1 MASVKK
7 TILGSL
13 LVLLTVLTGVVV
25 LQMDEFGVKL
35 KVAHGDSTFYVKDG
49 NSWVVSG
56 IEYNDLYKGSSK
68 IPFNKSATNIETILD
83 PGTNSTTVIRT
94 SYYNKTLIKDTYVLN
109 GNIGDVELFP
119 ISHTIEVFNGT
130 GLTYQYR
137 LGSFQFN
144 GPTNKNASSPIFLWK
159 NMKVE
164 WSSGYSKAVLTQ
176 NPLKSDS
183 LTVQWPITSDYL
195 KVSARLFDPTTFG
208 GTLLRNY
215 TFETGLDGWSGNGT
229 TGTVS
234 GDTYIGLISADSR
247 LQSPTLWNTYT
258 GNVTINITFEH
269 YLANYTKLRFR
280 SGSGSDV
287 GPDIMFEHDGT
298 SDVYSYRFKHEG
310 DTYCTAATTNT
321 SVKLVASIFV
331 DVTNNRSSFAL
342 YNYTTG
348 QQVGSTC
355 TAEDWGDAVNA
366 GNYFTVEKGTMDG
379 SGFFRLY
386 NFSIYGDAGAPD
398 TTPPTISSV
407 SSGTPASTSAT
418 ITWTTDEN
426 ANASVNYG
434 LTSALGTRTDVVTL
448 QTSQSVGLS
457 GLTQTT
463 LYYYNVTSC
472 DASAN
477 CNTTG
482 PYNFTTATSSPGT
495 YACVYN
501 NTFTVDAGNW
511 TGGTYNG
518 TMFWYEGHNGDLLYL
533 NGNGFN
539 PNLGDSTY
547 TNISFRL
554 YLGTTQVRVKMYYDA
569 DNDTISGNALLFEW
583 DGSLAYNV
591 KPEPLYTPQI
601 AGLTANTWHT
611 VNFIINTSATNK
623 FRYIIDGVVKDVNHT
638 LAGGDYFN
646 IDIGTG
652 GAGVY
657 FTNMTICTTTGSDTT
672 APVISSVAASGIK
685 DDRATI
691 TWTTD
696 EGSTTSVKYG
706 TTSAMTST
714 ATGSGPTTSHTVS
727 LTSLD
732 YGTIYYYN
740 VTSCDA
746 ASNCATS
753 GPNTFTTYGR
763 LSISHITP
771 ASNSNV
777 TINTTFSYNDSITCL
792 GGPESQTCGNVSIYL
807 DPMLN
812 GSDTGYGGYTYIQNY
827 NMILLN
833 IVNQTRWNTTQ
844 SFSSGDC
851 VVGDTC
857 LWVPWMDSSSACN
870 AAGSSPTGNLKTYS
884 SFSTVNRTKNVMVT
898 DELSEVGLVLSG
910 GNASVEPFFE
920 QFYNV
925 RQSIVGSGLC
935 AGSIGNLTTWV
946 LGRDDNQFT
955 CLDCDGAVCK
965 SASDT
970 NWRDVIAFWQAGYN
984 PEFSADNRTKYKALA
999 EDIMADSLE
1008 EEFVYSCQATQYW
1021 GTVCYWPFGGTGAE
1035 GGGLNSGTQ
1044 TDMYVGYYQD
1054 LLRALLL
1061 TYKATGNETY
1071 LTAFNDSVK
1080 SLFVLANYTGGTS
1093 ASDFRPGYM
1102 RIKWCISGATVYS
1115 CEPTSDG
1122 SYYWTAGNPSWDT
1135 ADAPRLLEVCN
1146 VLSLYNQTF
1155 NGTISGIGTNLSNY
1169 CEAWSKTPGFTGTAS
1184 PLQYYPNGTVF
1195 TGPYGGYFT
1204 NGMMAPSHTYFNMSL
1219 FDTKLDEIFS
1229 TYSWANLRF
1238 GSESCGNGGTYNSVR
1253 ATKALMYGLGIDQT
1267 VGNVING
1274 SSSSPTKNGLVSMT
1288 PGDTP
1293 FYTTTNN
1300 PFNNGCLD
1308 TLDSG
1313 ETCYI
1318 NWTVN
1323 ATGQYATYVFF
1334 SYANSTVSSLQYSS
1348 NVNITITSGSNVS
1361 DTTPPVIGN
1370 ITETITQ
1377 TYTTI
1382 DWSTDENANT
1392 TIEYGLTPAYG
1403 NTQSDSNFVGTH
1415 SYTFTPLNDEI
1426 TYYYHIINCDS
1437 SGNCVDS
1444 GPEFFTTTGYTPSIT
1459 FCAGV
1464 SKVVFLGDVTA
1475 FNWTTF
1481 TITDY
1486 DIAALNQTTC
1496 LFNITKAGTAVKSY
1510 TGVTNVTTTANQR
1523 VYCGAAY
1530 ASKVELN
1537 TTPATVRTGIINGTV
1552 SCWSDWINL
1561 DPATYKEI
1569 NITISVV

>member
-1 MASVKK
+1 MATVKK

-13 LVLLTVLTGVVV
+13 LVILTVLTGVVV

-35 KVAHGDSTFYVKDG
+35 KVAHGDSTFYVKEG

-83 PGTNSTTVIRT
+83 PSTNSTTVIRT
-94 SYYNKTLIKDTYVLN
+94 SYYNKTLIKDTYVFS
-109 GNIGDVELFP
+109 GGISDVQLFP
-119 ISHTIEVFNGT
+119 ISHSIEVFNGS

-137 LGSFQFN
+137 LGSFQFD
-144 GPTNKNASSPIFLWK
+144 GATTKNATPPIVLWK
-159 NMKVE
+159 KMKVE
-164 WSSGYSKAVLTQ
+164 WSEGYSKAVLTQ

-195 KVSARLFDPTTFG
+195 KVSARLFDPTDFG
-208 GTLLRNY
+208 GTLLVNH
-215 TFETGLDGWSGNGT
+215 TFE
-229 TGTVS
+229 GTVNGWTGYGS
-234 GDTYIGLISADSR
+234 NASDGDGYLELTNADSAMY
-247 LQSPTLWNTYT
+247 SPSLFNTYT
-258 GNVTINITFEH
+258 GNVTLNLTISH
-269 YLANYTKLRFR
+269 YLGNYTKIWFR
-280 SGSGSDV
+280 SNDTTST
-287 GPDIMFEHDGT
+287 GPRLMYEWNGGD
-298 SDVYSYRFKHEG
+298 YSYRVKNEGGGYCDVGTFNTTDKHI
-310 DTYCTAATTNT
+310 
-321 SVKLVASIFV
+321 VSIFV
-331 DVTNNRSSFAL
+331 DVTNAQASFKVL
-342 YNYTTG
+342 NYSNG
-348 QQVGSTC
+348 AQIGSTC
-355 TAEDWGDAVNA
+355 TAQAFYEAA
-366 GNYFTVEKGTMDG
+366 QSYFIRIEKGNMV
-379 SGFFRLY
+379 SSSYVRLY
-386 NFSIYGDAGAPD
+386 NVSVYGDAGAPD

-407 SSGTPASTSAT
+407 SSGTPAATSAT
-418 ITWTTDEN
+418 ITWTTNEN

-434 LTSALGTRTDVVTL
+434 LTTALGTRTGVATL

-511 TGGTYNG
+511 TGGTYNS
-518 TMFWYEGHNGDLLYL
+518 TMKRYEGHNGEILYL
-533 NGNGFN
+533 NGNGYN

-547 TNISFRL
+547 TNISFKL
-554 YLGTTQVRVKMYYDA
+554 YLEMNQVRIKFFYDA
-569 DNDTISGNALLFEW
+569 ANNTASGNALLFEW
-583 DGSLAYNV
+583 DGITSYTA

-601 AGLTANTWHT
+601 AGVTDGAWHD
-611 VNFIINTSATNK
+611 VNFIINTSSPSAK
-623 FRYIIDGVVKDVNHT
+623 FVYIIDGVSKSVNHT
-638 LAGGDYFN
+638 IAGGDYLN
-646 IDIGTG
+646 IEIGTG

-657 FTNMTICTTTGSDTT
+657 FTNMTICTTVGSDTT

-696 EGSTTSVKYG
+696 EGSSTSVKYG
-706 TTSAMTST
+706 TTLAMTST
-714 ATGSGPTTSHTVS
+714 ATGSGSTTSHSVS
-727 LTSLD
+727 LSSLD

-746 ASNCATS
+746 SSNCATS

-763 LSISHITP
+763 ISISHIGP
-771 ASNSNV
+771 SSNSNV
-777 TINTTFSYNDSITCL
+777 TINNTFWYNDSITCL
-792 GGPESQTCGNVSIYL
+792 GGPESRTCGNVTIYL

-812 GSDTGYGGYTYIQNY
+812 GSDTGYGGYTYTQNY
-827 NMILLN
+827 NMILLS
-833 IVNQTRWNTTQ
+833 IVNQTKWNTTQ
-844 SFSSGDC
+844 SFSGGDC
-851 VVGDTC
+851 VVGSTC
-857 LWVPWMDSSSACN
+857 LWVPWMNSSSACN
-870 AAGSSPTGNLKTYS
+870 AAGSSPTGNLKTYGAFS
-884 SFSTVNRTKNVMVT
+884 SVNRTKNVMVT
-898 DELSEVGLVLSG
+898 DEFSEIGLVLSG
-910 GNASVEPFFE
+910 GNASVEPYFE
-920 QFYNV
+920 QFYNT
-925 RQSIVGSGLC
+925 RQSIVGAGLC

-955 CLDCDGAVCK
+955 CLDCDGSVCK

-970 NWRDVIAFWQAGYN
+970 NWRDVLAFYQAGYN
-984 PEFSADNRTKYKALA
+984 PEFSAGNRTKYKALA
-999 EDIMADSLE
+999 EDIMSDSLAR
-1008 EEFVYSCQATQYW
+1008 EFVYSCQTTQYW
-1021 GTVCYWPFGGTGAE
+1021 GTICYWPFGGTGAKN
-1035 GGGLNSGTQ
+1035 GGLNSGGD

-1054 LLRALLL
+1054 AAMALLL
-1061 TYKATGNETY
+1061 TYRATGNETY
-1071 LTAFNDSVK
+1071 LTAFNDTIK
-1080 SLFVLANYTGGTS
+1080 SLFVLVNYTGGNS
-1093 ASDFRPGYM
+1093 ASSFRPGYM
-1102 RIKWCISGATVYS
+1102 RVKWCISGSMVYS
-1115 CEPTSDG
+1115 CVPTSDG
-1122 SYYWTAGNPSWDT
+1122 TYYWTAGNPSWDG
-1135 ADAPRLLEVCN
+1135 ADAPRLLEFCRVMA
-1146 VLSLYNQTF
+1146 LYNQTF
-1155 NGTISGIGTNLSNY
+1155 NGTITGIGTNLSNY
-1169 CEAWSKTPGFTGTAS
+1169 CEGWSKTTGFSATAS
-1184 PLQYYPNGTVF
+1184 PLQYYSDGSVYA
-1195 TGPYGGYFT
+1195 GPYAGYFT
-1204 NGMMAPSHTYFNMSL
+1204 NGMMAPSHTYYNTSI
-1219 FDTKLDEIFS
+1219 FDDKLNEIYS
-1229 TYSWANLRF
+1229 TFSWANMRF
-1238 GSESCGNGGTYNSVR
+1238 GSESCANGGTYNSVR
-1253 ATKALMYGLGIDQT
+1253 ATKALMYGLGIDEQ
-1267 VGNVING
+1267 VGNVIN
-1274 SSSSPTKNGLVSMT
+1274 SSPSSPTKSGLVST
-1288 PGDTP
+1288 VVGTTP
-1293 FYTTTNN
+1293 FYTTTAN
-1300 PFNNGCLD
+1300 PFNDGCLD
-1308 TLDSG
+1308 TLDAG

-1334 SYANSTVSSLQYSS
+1334 SYANSTVTSIQYSS
-1348 NVNITITSGSNVS
+1348 NVNITISSGSNES

-1370 ITETITQ
+1370 ITETISQ
-1377 TYTTI
+1377 TSTTI
-1382 DWSTDENANT
+1382 DWTTNENANT

-1426 TYYYHIINCDS
+1426 TYYYHIVNCDS

-1459 FCAGV
+1459 FCGGV

-1523 VYCGAAY
+1523 IYCGAAY

-1537 TTPATVRTGIINGTV
+1537 TTPAVVRSGIINGTV

-1561 DPATYKEI
+1561 DPATYKDI